1 MRRFIS
7 IALVLMIVF
16 PTISPAWANE
26 PQGDLVHSSEEI
38 KFRGIAIEYHEATM
52 PGAPCYWVVEVEEVI
67 FGPLITGK
75 IQVITEQALSPPWG
89 YVDPNISKGD
99 RVEVFGLYA
108 PTGDPNRVTLHGS
121 ADYYIVKVSLTHW
134 VYLPF
139 IMKGYSPA
147 VSHPRCQTW

>member
-67 FGPLITGK
+67 FGPLISDKTK
-75 IQVITEQALSPPWG
+75 VITEQALPPSVPRG
-89 YVDPNISKGD
+89 HVDPKINEGD

-108 PTGDPNRVTLHGS
+108 PTGDPNWVTLYGS
-121 ADYYIVKVSLTHW
+121 ADYYISLTYR
-134 VYLPF
+134 VYLP
-139 IMKGYSPA
+139 IIVKSYSPA
-147 VSHPRCQTW
+147 VSHPRCRIW